1 MENEEKILTIINE
14 HNQKQEYEI
23 LKTFHW
29 SKTKKNY
36 IIYTDNTLDENG
48 NLNIYAKIYQ
58 QDTTT
63 THLEDITTNEEWHT
77 VEKQLRKLMR

>member
-1 MENEEKILTIINE
+1 MENEKKILTIINE

-23 LKTFHW
+23 LKTFQW

-63 THLEDITTNEEWHT
+63 HLEDITTNEEWHT